1 MRILQVSKD
10 GGPESTV
17 WAYWLFEIKWL
28 GSIVLLKFEDG
39 SRAAYHSHAF
49 NSVSW
54 LLSGEL
60 VEFHDADTI
69 QDFFDQVEW
78 HSPSWLFPIL
88 TFRTTKHKVVSK
100 GRSWVLSF
108 RGPWAKTWVE
118 RTPDGKETVLTHGRK
133 PVELQSGFTLG
144 APICPGVVSEEF
156 KEKLRQ
162 FGASPDA

>member
-1 MRILQVSKD
+1 MKLLEKSKD

-28 GSIVLLKFEDG
+28 GSIVLLRFEDG
-39 SRAAYHSHAF
+39 SRDAYHSHAF

-54 LLSGEL
+54 LLSGDLFEITD
-60 VEFHDADTI
+60 VATTGRYFPKTNNY
-69 QDFFDQVEW
+69 V
-78 HSPSWLFPIL
+78 PSLSPIL
-88 TFRTTKHKVVSK
+88 TPRSTTHKVISV

-118 RTPDGKETVLTHGRK
+118 KTPDGKETTLTNGRM
-133 PVELQSGFTLG
+133 PVIG
-144 APICPGVVSEEF
+144 AALDPRNSVCPIDTSPEF

-162 FGASPDA
+162 FGASRDA